1 MNWKLFLENIKIA
14 IMKRPLAKTSA
25 IISDRST
32 KNSVVE
38 NYDLDLILLKQKLIF
53 QKVV

>member
-1 MNWKLFLENIKIA
+1 
-14 IMKRPLAKTSA
+14 MKRPLAKRSV
-25 IISDRST
+25 IISDST

-38 NYDLDLILLKQKLIF
+38 YYDLDFILLKQKLIF